1 MSYNQLFV
9 LPFIGHFI
17 LIICLYIYLTYLR
30 KLAVRNKEIE
40 ISNYAEANAD
50 TPISKFVARNLSNQ
64 FELPIYAYLAATI
77 IYMFNL
83 INLFDLI
90 AAWLFF
96 IGRLIHSYVQIK
108 TRNVALRGYV
118 FTINFIGII
127 MLVFHVFSIPFTN
140 NFN

>member
-1 MSYNQLFV
+1 MSDDQLFV

-30 KLAVRNKEIE
+30 KLAVKNKETE
-40 ISNYAEANAD
+40 ISNYAEANSD

-83 INLFDLI
+83 INLYDLI

-127 MLVFHVFSIPFTN
+127 MLVFHVFSITFEN